1 MKKESLLVSACLL
14 GEKCRYDGGG
24 QYCAKVMRLAERYE
38 FVPVCPEVLGG
49 MSTPR
54 PPSEILGDRV
64 ISIDGRDVTAQ
75 FRLGAARALELARK
89 AAAVKAL
96 LKSGSPS
103 CGRGLVHDGF
113 FSGKMVPGNG
123 VTAALLEENGL
134 AVYTELDFAPLER
147 SGGSG
152 D

>member
-1 MKKESLLVSACLL
+1 MEKEALLVSACLL
-14 GEKCRYDGGG
+14 GENCRYDGGS
-24 QYCAKVMRLAERYE
+24 QFCAGVMRLAERYE

-64 ISIDGRDVTAQ
+64 VAIDGKDVTAQ
-75 FRLGAARALELARK
+75 FRLGAERSLELARK
-89 AAAVKAL
+89 AVAVKAL

-123 VTAALLEENGL
+123 VTAALLIENGI
-134 AVYTELDFAPLER
+134 AVYTELDFAPLAV
-147 SGGSG
+147 GSG

>member
-1 MKKESLLVSACLL
+1 LLVSACLL
-14 GEKCRYDGGG
+14 GENCRYDGRS
-24 QYCAKVMRLAERYE
+24 QFCAKVMRLAERYE
-38 FVPVCPEVLGG
+38 FIPVCPEVLGG
-49 MSTPR
+49 MTTPR

-75 FRLGAARALELARK
+75 FQLGAGRTLELARK
-89 AAAVKAL
+89 AGAVKAL

-123 VTAALLEENGL
+123 VTTALLEKNGI
-134 AVYTELDFAPLER
+134 AVYTELDFTPLDTGGR
-147 SGGSG
+147 S
-152 D
+152 

>member
-1 MKKESLLVSACLL
+1 MKREALLVSACLL

-24 QYCAKVMRLAERYE
+24 QYCARAARLAERYE
-38 FVPVCPEVLGG
+38 LVPVCPEVLGG

-64 ISIDGRDVTAQ
+64 ISIDGRDVTGQ
-75 FRLGAARALELARK
+75 FRNGAARSLELARK
-89 AAAVKAL
+89 AGAVKAL

-123 VTAALLEENGL
+123 VTAALLEENGIT
-134 AVYTELDFAPLER
+134 VYTELDFAPLER
-147 SGGSG
+147 
-152 D
+152 

>member
-1 MKKESLLVSACLL
+1 LL

-24 QYCAKVMRLAERYE
+24 KYCTGVVRLAERYE

-49 MSTPR
+49 MPTPR

-64 ISIDGRDVTAQ
+64 LAIDGRDVTAQ
-75 FRLGAARALELARK
+75 FRLGAERSLALARK
-89 AAAVKAL
+89 AGAVKAL

-103 CGRGLVHDGF
+103 CGRGLVHDGL
-113 FSGKMVPGNG
+113 FSGKLVPGNG
-123 VTAALLEENGL
+123 VTAALLEANGI

-147 SGGSG
+147 
-152 D
+152 

>member
-1 MKKESLLVSACLL
+1 MKKEALLVSACLL

-24 QYCAKVMRLAERYE
+24 KYCTGVVRLAERYE

-49 MSTPR
+49 MPTPR

-64 ISIDGRDVTAQ
+64 LAIDGRDVTAQ
-75 FRLGAARALELARK
+75 FRLGAERSLALARK
-89 AAAVKAL
+89 AGAVKAL

-103 CGRGLVHDGF
+103 CGRGLVHDGL
-113 FSGKMVPGNG
+113 FSGKLVPGNG
-123 VTAALLEENGL
+123 VTAALLEANGI

-147 SGGSG
+147 
-152 D
+152 

>member
-1 MKKESLLVSACLL
+1 MKKEALLVSACLL

-24 QYCAKVMRLAERYE
+24 KYCDRVARLAERYE
-38 FVPVCPEVLGG
+38 LVPVCPEVLGG

-64 ISIDGRDVTAQ
+64 ISMDGRDVTAQ
-75 FRLGAARALELARK
+75 FRTGAERSLETARK
-89 AAAVKAL
+89 AGAVKAL

-103 CGRGLVHDGF
+103 CGRGLVHDGY

-123 VTAALLEENGL
+123 ITTALLEENGI
-134 AVYTELDFAPLER
+134 AVYTELDFAPL
-147 SGGSG
+147 
-152 D
+152 

>member
-1 MKKESLLVSACLL
+1 ML

-24 QYCAKVMRLAERYE
+24 KYCTGVVRLAERYE

-49 MSTPR
+49 MPTPR

-64 ISIDGRDVTAQ
+64 MAIGGKDVTVQ
-75 FRLGAARALELARK
+75 FRLGAERSLALARK
-89 AAAVKAL
+89 AGAVKAL

-103 CGRGLVHDGF
+103 CGRGLVHDGL
-113 FSGKMVPGNG
+113 FSGKLVPGNG
-123 VTAALLEENGL
+123 VTAALLEANGI

-147 SGGSG
+147 
-152 D
+152 

>member
-1 MKKESLLVSACLL
+1 MKKEALLVSACLL

-24 QYCAKVMRLAERYE
+24 QYCAGVVRLAERYE

-49 MSTPR
+49 MPTPR

-64 ISIDGRDVTAQ
+64 MAIGGKDVTVQ
-75 FRLGAARALELARK
+75 FRLGAERSLALG
-89 AAAVKAL
+89 AVKAL

-103 CGRGLVHDGF
+103 CGRGLVHDGL
-113 FSGKMVPGNG
+113 FSGKLVPGNG
-123 VTAALLEENGL
+123 VTAALLIEHDI

-147 SGGSG
+147 
-152 D
+152 

>member
-1 MKKESLLVSACLL
+1 MKKEYLLVSACLL
-14 GEKCRYDGGG
+14 GEKCRYDGGS

-49 MSTPR
+49 MPTPR

-64 ISIDGRDVTAQ
+64 ISMDGRDVTAQ
-75 FRLGAARALELARK
+75 FRLGAERSLAAARK
-89 AAAVKAL
+89 AGAVKAL

-103 CGRGLVHDGF
+103 CGRGLVHDGL

-123 VTAALLEENGL
+123 VTTALLEENGL
-134 AVYTELDFAPLER
+134 AVCTELDFAPLER
-147 SGGSG
+147 
-152 D
+152 